1 MCRLRKVAFVLTG
14 AAWTSVAVV
23 AQEAADTRAQTVNT
37 RCLVC
42 HGIDL
47 IEQQRLTAAAWEREI
62 AKMIGW
68 GAAVESSR
76 AGDLAAYLAGR
87 YAPRRLPSQQSDPG
101 AAMRLL
107 STRCTVCHAAD
118 LIDAQRLDSTGWR
131 RELTKMIGWGAVLQ
145 EEEMDL
151 LVEHLAVPSR

>member
-23 AQEAADTRAQTVNT
+23 AQEAADPRAQTVNT

-87 YAPRRLPSQQSDPG
+87 YAPRRLPSSDPG

-118 LIDAQRLDSTGWR
+118 LINAQRLDSTGWR